1 MKKGLLLF
9 FTLLTIAL
17 VSFNFLNT
25 EKNTEDVEDVE
36 ENTEDIKDSIH
47 QKEFNSYFRSYT
59 LTTPDSVGFAGE
71 YSPLYAEDIWE
82 RYDKEIHKNV
92 YWQSNT
98 LFYFKRANK
107 YFPIIEPILEKNNI
121 PNDFKYL
128 AIIESG
134 LENVVSPAGATGFWQ
149 FMKGTAKDRGM
160 EVNSEVD
167 ERYNL
172 EISTQ
177 SACDYLQDA
186 YNKFGSWTMA
196 AASYNV
202 GMNGLRKRAAEQN
215 SNNYYDLYLP
225 METSRYVFRLL
236 AIKEIFENKSKYG
249 FVLRDQ
255 DLYKKIETKTVSL
268 SEKDVDLFTYSD
280 SLGINYKILK
290 QFNPWLRDKKL
301 TNKSEKTYT
310 IIIPKEHEINIFKLE
325 KN

>member
-1 MKKGLLLF
+1 MKKIFFFSSILLMISFLF
-9 FTLLTIAL
+9 
-17 VSFNFLNT
+17 FNFLNPKENS
-25 EKNTEDVEDVE
+25 EKIG
-36 ENTEDIKDSIH
+36 DIIH
-47 QKEFNSYFRSYT
+47 QREFNSYFRSFT
-59 LTTPDSVGFAGE
+59 LTTPDSVQFAGE
-71 YSPLYAEDIWE
+71 FAPIYAPDIWE

-107 YFPIIEPILEKNNI
+107 FFPIIEPILKKNNI

-134 LENVVSPAGATGFWQ
+134 LENVVSPAGASGFWQ

-177 SACDYLQDA
+177 KACEYLNDA
-186 YNKFGSWTMA
+186 YKKFGSWTMA

-202 GMNGLRKRAAEQN
+202 GMNGIERRSNEQN
-215 SNNYYDLYLP
+215 SNNYYDLHLP
-225 METSRYVFRLL
+225 TETSRYIFRLL

-249 FVLRDQ
+249 FVLRKSDM
-255 DLYKKIETKTVSL
+255 YEYPNTKKIEISNSNINLTNL
-268 SEKDVDLFTYSD
+268 AD
-280 SLGINYKILK
+280 SLEVNYKILK
-290 QFNPWLRDKKL
+290 QYNPWLRNNKL
-301 TNKSEKTYT
+301 TNKSGKTYT
-310 IIIPKEHEINIFKLE
+310 ITIPVKDEVYIFK
-325 KN
+325 N

>member
-1 MKKGLLLF
+1 MKKKIVLL

-17 VSFNFLNT
+17 ISFNFLSA
-25 EKNTEDVEDVE
+25 EKDTRDV
-36 ENTEDIKDSIH
+36 KDSVH

-59 LTTPDSVGFAGE
+59 ITTPDSIGFAKE
-71 YSPLYAEDIWE
+71 YTPIYAADIWE

-107 YFPIIEPILEKNNI
+107 YFPIIEPILKKNNI

-160 EVNSEVD
+160 EVNTEVD

-177 SACDYLQDA
+177 AACDYLKDA
-186 YNKFGSWTMA
+186 YDKFGSWTMA

-202 GMNGLRKRAAEQN
+202 GMNGLQRRAIEQN
-215 SNNYYDLYLP
+215 TNNYYDLYLP

-268 SEKDVDLFTYSD
+268 SKKDVDLFTYSD

-290 QFNPWLRDKKL
+290 QFNPWIRDKKI
-301 TNKSEKTYT
+301 TNKSKKTYN
-310 IIIPKEHEINIFKLE
+310 IIIPKKHEINIFKKE
-325 KN
+325 EN

>member
-1 MKKGLLLF
+1 MKKKLLLF

-25 EKNTEDVEDVE
+25 EKNTEDIEDVE

-47 QKEFNSYFRSYT
+47 QKEFNSYCRSYT
-59 LTTPDSVGFAGE
+59 LTTPDSIGFAGE
-71 YSPLYAEDIWE
+71 YAPLYANDIWE
-82 RYDKEIHKNV
+82 RYDKEIHINV
-92 YWQSNT
+92 YWQNNT

-107 YFPIIEPILEKNNI
+107 FFPIIEPILEKNNI

-134 LENVVSPAGATGFWQ
+134 LVNIVSPAGATGFWQ

-160 EVNSEVD
+160 EVNEEVD

-172 EISTQ
+172 EKSTQ
-177 SACDYLQDA
+177 AACDYLQDA

-196 AASYNV
+196 AASYNM
-202 GMNGLRKRAAEQN
+202 GMNGLQKRLTEQN
-215 SNNYYDLYLP
+215 SNNYYDLFLYS
-225 METSRYVFRLL
+225 ETSRYVFRLL
-236 AIKEIFENKSKYG
+236 AIKEIFENKEEYG
-249 FVLRDQ
+249 FYIREQ
-255 DLYKKIETKTVSL
+255 DLYKKIETETVSL
-268 SEKDVDLFTYSD
+268 SEKNVDLFDYSD

-290 QFNPWLRDKKL
+290 QFNPWIRNKKL

-310 IIIPKEHEINIFKLE
+310 IIIPKEHEINIFKDE

>member
-1 MKKGLLLF
+1 MKKIFFFSSILLMISFLF
-9 FTLLTIAL
+9 
-17 VSFNFLNT
+17 FNFLSPKENS
-25 EKNTEDVEDVE
+25 EKIG
-36 ENTEDIKDSIH
+36 DIIH
-47 QKEFNSYFRSYT
+47 QREFNSYFRSFT
-59 LTTPDSVGFAGE
+59 LTTPDSVQFAGE
-71 YSPLYAEDIWE
+71 FAPIHAPDIWE

-107 YFPIIEPILEKNNI
+107 FFPIIEPILKKNKI

-134 LENVVSPAGATGFWQ
+134 LENVVSPAGASGFWQ

-177 SACDYLQDA
+177 KACEYLNDA
-186 YNKFGSWTMA
+186 YKKFGSWTMA

-202 GMNGLRKRAAEQN
+202 GMNGIERRSNEQN
-215 SNNYYDLYLP
+215 SNNYYDLHLP
-225 METSRYVFRLL
+225 TETSRYIFRLL

-249 FVLRDQ
+249 FVLRKSDM
-255 DLYKKIETKTVSL
+255 YEYPNTKKIEISNSNINLTNL
-268 SEKDVDLFTYSD
+268 AD
-280 SLGINYKILK
+280 SLEVNYKILK
-290 QFNPWLRDKKL
+290 QYNPWLRNNKL
-301 TNKSEKTYT
+301 TNKSSKTYT
-310 IIIPKEHEINIFKLE
+310 ITIPVKDEVYIFK
-325 KN
+325 N

>member
-1 MKKGLLLF
+1 MKKRLVLL

-17 VSFNFLNT
+17 VSFNFLST
-25 EKNTEDVEDVE
+25 E

-59 LTTPDSVGFAGE
+59 ITTPDSIGFAEE
-71 YSPLYAEDIWE
+71 YTPIYAADIWE

-107 YFPIIEPILEKNNI
+107 YFPIIESILKKNNI

-177 SACDYLQDA
+177 AACDYLQDA
-186 YNKFGSWTMA
+186 YDKFGSWTMA

-202 GMNGLRKRAAEQN
+202 GMNGLQRRVTEQN

-225 METSRYVFRLL
+225 METSRYIFRLL

-268 SEKDVDLFTYSD
+268 SKEDVDLFAYSD

-290 QFNPWLRDKKL
+290 QFNPWIRDKKI
-301 TNKSEKTYT
+301 TNKSKKTYT
-310 IIIPKEHEINIFKLE
+310 IIIPKKHEINIFKTE
-325 KN
+325 EN

>member
-1 MKKGLLLF
+1 MKKRLVLL

-17 VSFNFLNT
+17 VSFNFLST
-25 EKNTEDVEDVE
+25 E

-59 LTTPDSVGFAGE
+59 ITPPDSIGFAEE
-71 YSPLYAEDIWE
+71 YTPIYAADIWE

-107 YFPIIEPILEKNNI
+107 YFPIIESILKKNNI

-177 SACDYLQDA
+177 AACDYLQDA
-186 YNKFGSWTMA
+186 YDKFGSWTMA

-202 GMNGLRKRAAEQN
+202 GMNGLQRRVTEQN

-255 DLYKKIETKTVSL
+255 DLYKKIKTETISL
-268 SEKDVDLFTYSD
+268 SEKDIDLFAYSD

-290 QFNPWLRDKKL
+290 QFNPWIRDKKI
-301 TNKSEKTYT
+301 TNKSKKTYT
-310 IIIPKEHEINIFKLE
+310 IIIPKKHEINIFKTE
-325 KN
+325 EN

>member
-1 MKKGLLLF
+1 MKQKIILLLS
-9 FTLLTIAL
+9 LIIIAFL
-17 VSFNFLNT
+17 SFNFLNP
-25 EKNTEDVEDVE
+25 K
-36 ENTEDIKDSIH
+36 ENTDNIVDIIH
-47 QKEFNSYFRSYT
+47 QKEFNSFFRSYT
-59 LTTPDSVGFAGE
+59 LVTPDSIEFAGE
-71 YSPLYAEDIWE
+71 YAPLFAEDIWE

-107 YFPIIEPILEKNNI
+107 YFPLIEEILAKNNI

-134 LENVVSPAGATGFWQ
+134 LENVVSPAGASGFWQ
-149 FMKGTAKDRGM
+149 FMKGTAKDYGM

-172 EISTQ
+172 EKSTEA
-177 SACDYLQDA
+177 ACVYLQKA
-186 YNKFGSWTMA
+186 YDKFGSWTMA

-202 GMNGLRKRAAEQN
+202 GMNGLSRRATEQ
-215 SNNYYDLYLP
+215 STNNYYDLYLP
-225 METSRYVFRLL
+225 TETSRYVFRLL

-249 FVLRDQ
+249 FILRKQ
-255 DLYKKIETKTVSL
+255 DLYKEIETVHILLNKSNIDLVS
-268 SEKDVDLFTYSD
+268 FSD

-310 IIIPKEHEINIFKLE
+310 ITIPQSQEINIFKTE
-325 KN
+325 

>member
-1 MKKGLLLF
+1 MKQKIILLLS
-9 FTLLTIAL
+9 LIIIAFL
-17 VSFNFLNT
+17 SFNFLNP
-25 EKNTEDVEDVE
+25 K
-36 ENTEDIKDSIH
+36 ENTDNIVDIIH
-47 QKEFNSYFRSYT
+47 QKEFNSFFRSYT
-59 LTTPDSVGFAGE
+59 LVTPDSIEFAGE
-71 YSPLYAEDIWE
+71 YAPLFAEDIWE

-107 YFPIIEPILEKNNI
+107 YFPLIEEILAKNNI

-134 LENVVSPAGATGFWQ
+134 LENVVSPAGASGFWQ
-149 FMKGTAKDRGM
+149 FMKGTAKDYGM

-172 EISTQ
+172 EKSTEA
-177 SACDYLQDA
+177 ACVYLQKA
-186 YNKFGSWTMA
+186 YDKFGSWTMA

-202 GMNGLRKRAAEQN
+202 GMNGLSRRATEQ
-215 SNNYYDLYLP
+215 STNNYYDLYLP
-225 METSRYVFRLL
+225 TETSRYVFRLL

-249 FVLRDQ
+249 FILRKQ
-255 DLYKKIETKTVSL
+255 DLYKEIETVHILLNKSN
-268 SEKDVDLFTYSD
+268 VDLVSYSD

-310 IIIPKEHEINIFKLE
+310 ITIPQSQEINIFKTE
-325 KN
+325 

>member
-1 MKKGLLLF
+1 MKKIFFFSSILIMISFLF
-9 FTLLTIAL
+9 
-17 VSFNFLNT
+17 FNFLSPKENS
-25 EKNTEDVEDVE
+25 EKIG
-36 ENTEDIKDSIH
+36 DIIH
-47 QKEFNSYFRSYT
+47 QREFNSYFRSFT
-59 LTTPDSVGFAGE
+59 LTTPDSIHFAGE
-71 YSPLYAEDIWE
+71 LAPLYAPDIWE

-107 YFPIIEPILEKNNI
+107 FFPIIEPILEKNNI

-134 LENVVSPAGATGFWQ
+134 LENVVSPAGASGFWQ

-177 SACDYLQDA
+177 KACEYLNEA
-186 YNKFGSWTMA
+186 FEKFGSWTMA

-202 GMNGLRKRAAEQN
+202 GMNGIERRSNEQN
-215 SNNYYDLYLP
+215 SNNYYDLHLP
-225 METSRYVFRLL
+225 TETSRYIFRLL

-249 FVLRDQ
+249 FVLRKSDM
-255 DLYKKIETKTVSL
+255 YEYPNTKKIEISKSNINLTNL
-268 SEKDVDLFTYSD
+268 AD
-280 SLGINYKILK
+280 SLGVNYKILK
-290 QFNPWLRDKKL
+290 QYNPWLRDNKL
-301 TNKSEKTYT
+301 TNKSSKTYT
-310 IIIPKEHEINIFKLE
+310 ITIPVKDEVYIFK
-325 KN
+325 N

>member
-1 MKKGLLLF
+1 MKQKIILF
-9 FTLLTIAL
+9 LSLIIIAFL
-17 VSFNFLNT
+17 SFNFLNP
-25 EKNTEDVEDVE
+25 K
-36 ENTEDIKDSIH
+36 ENTDNIVDIIH
-47 QKEFNSYFRSYT
+47 QKEFNSFFRSYT
-59 LTTPDSVGFAGE
+59 LVTPDSIEFAGE
-71 YSPLYAEDIWE
+71 YAPLFAEDIWE

-107 YFPIIEPILEKNNI
+107 YFPLIEEILAKNNI

-134 LENVVSPAGATGFWQ
+134 LENVVSPAGASGFWQ
-149 FMKGTAKDRGM
+149 FMKGTAKDYGM

-172 EISTQ
+172 EKSTEA
-177 SACDYLQDA
+177 ACVYLQKA
-186 YNKFGSWTMA
+186 YDKFGSWTMA

-202 GMNGLRKRAAEQN
+202 GMNGLSRRSTEQSTN
-215 SNNYYDLYLP
+215 SYYDLYLP
-225 METSRYVFRLL
+225 TETSRYVFRLL

-249 FVLRDQ
+249 FILRKQ
-255 DLYKKIETKTVSL
+255 DLYKEIETVHILLNKSN
-268 SEKDVDLFTYSD
+268 VDLVSYSD

-310 IIIPKEHEINIFKLE
+310 ITIPQSQEINIFRTE
-325 KN
+325 

>member
-1 MKKGLLLF
+1 MKKIFFFSSILLMISFLF
-9 FTLLTIAL
+9 
-17 VSFNFLNT
+17 FNFLSPKENS
-25 EKNTEDVEDVE
+25 EKIG
-36 ENTEDIKDSIH
+36 DIIH
-47 QKEFNSYFRSYT
+47 QREFNSYFRSFT
-59 LTTPDSVGFAGE
+59 LTTPDSVQFAGE
-71 YSPLYAEDIWE
+71 FAPIHAPDIWE

-107 YFPIIEPILEKNNI
+107 FFPIIEPILKKNKI

-134 LENVVSPAGATGFWQ
+134 LENVVSPAGASGFWQ

-177 SACDYLQDA
+177 KACEYLNDA
-186 YNKFGSWTMA
+186 YKKFGSWTMA

-202 GMNGLRKRAAEQN
+202 GMNGIERRSNEQN
-215 SNNYYDLYLP
+215 SNNYYDLHLP
-225 METSRYVFRLL
+225 TETSRYIFRLL

-249 FVLRDQ
+249 FVLRKSDM
-255 DLYKKIETKTVSL
+255 YEYPNTKKIEISNSNINLTNL
-268 SEKDVDLFTYSD
+268 AD
-280 SLGINYKILK
+280 SLEVNYKILK
-290 QFNPWLRDKKL
+290 QYNPWLRNNKL
-301 TNKSEKTYT
+301 TNKSGKTYT
-310 IIIPKEHEINIFKLE
+310 ITIPVKDEVYIFK
-325 KN
+325 N

>member
-1 MKKGLLLF
+1 MKKRLVLL

-17 VSFNFLNT
+17 VSFNFLST
-25 EKNTEDVEDVE
+25 EN
-36 ENTEDIKDSIH
+36 IKDNIH

-59 LTTPDSVGFAGE
+59 LTTPNSIGFAEE
-71 YSPLYAEDIWE
+71 YTPIYAADIWE

-107 YFPIIEPILEKNNI
+107 YFPIIEPILKKNNI

-160 EVNSEVD
+160 EVNTEVD

-177 SACDYLQDA
+177 AACDYLQDA
-186 YNKFGSWTMA
+186 YDKFGSWTMA

-202 GMNGLRKRAAEQN
+202 GMNGLQRRATEQN

-268 SEKDVDLFTYSD
+268 SKKDVDLFAYSD
-280 SLGINYKILK
+280 ILGINYKILK
-290 QFNPWLRDKKL
+290 QFNPWIRDKKL

-310 IIIPKEHEINIFKLE
+310 IIIPKEHEINIFKNE

>member
-1 MKKGLLLF
+1 MKKRLVLL

-17 VSFNFLNT
+17 VSFNFLST
-25 EKNTEDVEDVE
+25 E

-59 LTTPDSVGFAGE
+59 LTTPDSVGFAEE
-71 YSPLYAEDIWE
+71 YTPIYAADIWE

-107 YFPIIEPILEKNNI
+107 YFPIIESILKKNNI

-177 SACDYLQDA
+177 AACDYLQDA
-186 YNKFGSWTMA
+186 YDKFGSWTMA

-202 GMNGLRKRAAEQN
+202 GMNGLQRRVTEQN

-255 DLYKKIETKTVSL
+255 DLYKKIKTETISL
-268 SEKDVDLFTYSD
+268 SEKDIDLFAYSD

-290 QFNPWLRDKKL
+290 QFNPWIRDKKI
-301 TNKSEKTYT
+301 TNKSKKTYT
-310 IIIPKEHEINIFKLE
+310 IIIPKKHEINIFKTE
-325 KN
+325 EN

>member
-1 MKKGLLLF
+1 MKQKIILF
-9 FTLLTIAL
+9 LSLIIIAFL
-17 VSFNFLNT
+17 SFNFLNP
-25 EKNTEDVEDVE
+25 K
-36 ENTEDIKDSIH
+36 ENTDNIVDIIH
-47 QKEFNSYFRSYT
+47 QKEFNSFFRSYT
-59 LTTPDSVGFAGE
+59 LVTPDSIEFAGE
-71 YSPLYAEDIWE
+71 YAPLFAEDIWE

-107 YFPIIEPILEKNNI
+107 YFPLIEEILAKNNI

-134 LENVVSPAGATGFWQ
+134 LENVVSPAGASGFWQ
-149 FMKGTAKDRGM
+149 FMKGTAKDYGM

-172 EISTQ
+172 EKSTEA
-177 SACDYLQDA
+177 ACVYLQKA
-186 YNKFGSWTMA
+186 YDKFGSWTMA

-202 GMNGLRKRAAEQN
+202 GMNGLSRRATEQ
-215 SNNYYDLYLP
+215 STNNYYDLYLP
-225 METSRYVFRLL
+225 TETSRYVFRLL

-249 FVLRDQ
+249 FILRKQ
-255 DLYKKIETKTVSL
+255 DLYKEIETVHILLNKSN
-268 SEKDVDLFTYSD
+268 VDLASYSD

-310 IIIPKEHEINIFKLE
+310 ITIPQSQEINIFKTE
-325 KN
+325 

>member
-1 MKKGLLLF
+1 MKKIFIFSSILIMISFLF
-9 FTLLTIAL
+9 
-17 VSFNFLNT
+17 FNFLSPKENS
-25 EKNTEDVEDVE
+25 EKIG
-36 ENTEDIKDSIH
+36 DIIH
-47 QKEFNSYFRSYT
+47 QREFNSYFRSFT
-59 LTTPDSVGFAGE
+59 LTTPDSVEFAGE
-71 YSPLYAEDIWE
+71 LAPLYAPDIWE

-107 YFPIIEPILEKNNI
+107 FFPIIEPILKKNNI

-134 LENVVSPAGATGFWQ
+134 LENVVSPAGASGFWQ

-177 SACDYLQDA
+177 KACEYLNDA
-186 YNKFGSWTMA
+186 YKKFGSWTMA

-202 GMNGLRKRAAEQN
+202 GMNGIERRSNEQN
-215 SNNYYDLYLP
+215 SNNYYDLHLP
-225 METSRYVFRLL
+225 TETSRYIFRLL

-249 FVLRDQ
+249 FVLRKSDM
-255 DLYKKIETKTVSL
+255 YEYPNTKKIEISNSNINLTNL
-268 SEKDVDLFTYSD
+268 AD
-280 SLGINYKILK
+280 SLEVNYKILK
-290 QFNPWLRDKKL
+290 QYNPWLRNNKL
-301 TNKSEKTYT
+301 TNKSGKTYT
-310 IIIPKEHEINIFKLE
+310 ITIPVKDEVYIFK
-325 KN
+325 N

>member
-1 MKKGLLLF
+1 MISFLF
-9 FTLLTIAL
+9 
-17 VSFNFLNT
+17 FNFLNPKENS
-25 EKNTEDVEDVE
+25 EKIG
-36 ENTEDIKDSIH
+36 DIIH
-47 QKEFNSYFRSYT
+47 QREFNSYFRSFT
-59 LTTPDSVGFAGE
+59 LTTPDSVQFAGE
-71 YSPLYAEDIWE
+71 FAPIYAPDIWE

-107 YFPIIEPILEKNNI
+107 FFPIIEPILKKNNI

-134 LENVVSPAGATGFWQ
+134 LENVVSPAGASGFWQ

-177 SACDYLQDA
+177 KACEYLNDA
-186 YNKFGSWTMA
+186 YKKFGSWTMA

-202 GMNGLRKRAAEQN
+202 GMNGIERRSNEQN
-215 SNNYYDLYLP
+215 SNNYYDLHLP
-225 METSRYVFRLL
+225 TETSRYIFRLL

-249 FVLRDQ
+249 FVLRKSDM
-255 DLYKKIETKTVSL
+255 YEYPNTKKIEISNSNINLTNL
-268 SEKDVDLFTYSD
+268 AD
-280 SLGINYKILK
+280 SLEVNYKILK
-290 QFNPWLRDKKL
+290 QYNPWLRNNKL
-301 TNKSEKTYT
+301 TNKSGKTYT
-310 IIIPKEHEINIFKLE
+310 ITIPVKDEVYIFK
-325 KN
+325 N